1 MDAVIVCMVILLVA
15 MILLVLAPLAA
26 AAREEAKEARERGEL
41 SQFDERQRTLRCR
54 AALHS
59 LVVVLI
65 YLVVWAFLDL
75 CGIAWAKESFV
86 CAMLAVVPVVLA
98 FGVWMGEC
106 ILRDVAIGWNI
117 KQENRRLPLY
127 VLFLSN
133 IGISF
138 AYNFPHTRIKI
149 VAAAFAI
156 TGASMLMLQS
166 YADHRRKKREANVC
180 EEE

>member
-41 SQFDERQRTLRCR
+41 SQFDERQRTIRCR
-54 AALHS
+54 AALHA

-75 CGIAWAKESFV
+75 CGIAWAKESFI
-86 CAMLAVVPVVLA
+86 CAMLAVILA
-98 FGVWMGEC
+98 YGVWMGEC

-117 KQENRRLPLY
+117 KQENRRLPMY
-127 VLFLSN
+127 VLLLCNVSVGFFFN
-133 IGISF
+133 VE
-138 AYNFPHTRIKI
+138 HTGIKI
-149 VAAAFAI
+149 VAAAFWI
-156 TGASMLMLQS
+156 TGFAMLMLQS
-166 YADHRRKKREANVC
+166 YADHRRKKRDECVC

>member
-1 MDAVIVCMVILLVA
+1 MNNILVINPGSTSTKMAVYEDEKPMLLRS
-15 MILLVLAPLAA
+15 IPHTI
-26 AAREEAKEARERGEL
+26 EEL

-54 AALHS
+54 AALHA

-86 CAMLAVVPVVLA
+86 CAMLAVVLA

-117 KQENRRLPLY
+117 KQESRRLPLY